1 MSKKLLLAVFVFMA
15 FSVFSQTPIQSPQ
28 ISPSPSP
35 TPVSLET
42 ILTEADKQTARYRE
56 NFSNLLAEEVKTF
69 ETYDKN
75 GEVKETRRVESNFLV
90 YQSAKNPGR
99 TAEYRNITTVDGK
112 PVSDSEKRA
121 EDFFNDVL
129 RSDSAEK
136 ELEKIQKESS
146 RYDKNL
152 EIKGLTLN
160 QARILAEHIRK
171 AFDFAIVNEESYGI
185 RKVYVINYLQKTPS
199 PYIIFNDDDARP
211 DKPSYLSYQ
220 LDLPKSWRNSPP
232 LLRGTLWIDKE
243 TFQVLQERRDVVLP
257 TNNGSKPIAVMEM
270 IFEYQISDLGV
281 LTPKKITLTDNN
293 IKIDKNDNYSLVK
306 DNRATFEYTKFT
318 RSDVEV
324 KSGEVDSSKI
334 KNN

>member
-1 MSKKLLLAVFVFMA
+1 MSKKLLLAVFVFLS

-28 ISPSPSP
+28 IVPSASP

-42 ILTEADKQTARYRE
+42 ILTEAGKQTARYRE
-56 NFSNLLAEEVKTF
+56 NFSNLLAEEIKTF
-69 ETYDKN
+69 EIHDKN
-75 GEVKETRRVESNFLV
+75 GEVKQTRRVESNFLV

-99 TAEYRNITTVDGK
+99 TAEYRNVTKVDDEAVG
-112 PVSDSEKRA
+112 DSEKRA

-136 ELEKIQKESS
+136 ELEKIQRESS

-152 EIKGLTLN
+152 DISGLTLN
-160 QARILAEHIRK
+160 QAPILAEHIRR
-171 AFDFAIVNEESYGI
+171 AFDFAIVNEESYNN
-185 RKVYVINYLQKTPS
+185 REVYVINYLQKNSS
-199 PYIIFNDDDARP
+199 PYIVFNDDKA
-211 DKPSYLSYQ
+211 KPGKLFLSYQ
-220 LDLPKSWRNSPP
+220 LDLPRALRDLQPI
-232 LLRGTLWIDKE
+232 LRGTLRIDKE

-257 TNNGSKPIAVMEM
+257 TNNGSKPIPVMEM
-270 IFEYQISDLGV
+270 TFEYQISDLGV

-324 KSGEVDSSKI
+324 KSGEVDSKI
-334 KNN
+334 KNY